1 LVNFLVV
8 PEDQVVFKVDNQ
20 DRVVLVVREASRVV
34 RELQV
39 VCLQVAR
46 AVVEERGESHL
57 RVVINI

>member
-1 LVNFLVV
+1 MKLTLKALVNGRVD

-34 RELQV
+34 RE
-39 VCLQVAR
+39 
-46 AVVEERGESHL
+46 VVEVRGESHL